1 MAYSNLSRAQL
12 SFEYLHTN
20 STTHE
25 FLFGAL
31 AELVDN
37 SRDASATKMN
47 IYTLEDE
54 NLRGG
59 FMMCFLDDGEGMDPN
74 ETADIITFGKSSK
87 KSSDSQLI
95 GMYGNGLK
103 SGSMRIGNDMIIF
116 TKKGS
121 TMSCLF
127 LSRTFHEEE
136 GIDEVVVPIPSFDT
150 ATKGPLAKNVRALEK
165 HDLEMSLIL
174 KYSPFKNQEDFF
186 AQFDKINSQTG
197 TLVIIYNLKLLDS
210 GEPELDIISDPTDII
225 LNNPTSGEFD
235 SDEGLMPERK
245 SFRAYTAVLYMD
257 PRMKIYI
264 QNKKVRTKRLA
275 CCLYKQRMYKYS
287 SNRFRTRSEQ
297 EANRADEE
305 AKMAA
310 DKAREAE
317 SKAKNLE
324 NKCSSSFNKD
334 LRMELRKA
342 QNFALECR
350 KEAQIRQQ
358 IAERK
363 LRALKEPKTLN
374 FIYGVNIERRNQ
386 DGIFVYNCSRLI
398 RMYEK
403 VGPQLEGGVCCSGI
417 VGIVDVPYLVLE
429 PTHNK
434 QDFADAK
441 EFRYL
446 MKAMGEHMEQYWNDL
461 NIHQTGITS
470 FWSNFG
476 YISTKWKDPPST
488 DPKYARRRAM
498 QVSSTLQC
506 DACLKWRTLPYS
518 ANNVGRDFPDDWVC
532 SMNPDLS
539 HNKCSSAEQKMNIP
553 EGFLKK
559 EVKSKA
565 QKQKELE
572 DDIKR
577 KTEKLLKLQNTKVV
591 ESSRQM
597 KLEEER
603 KKREEEQKQ
612 REEKMKQEEEERKQ
626 QRDAKR
632 KAEER
637 QKEEAKKRK
646 PEELRAKSKGSRTI
660 LGTHNSTEFMSS
672 HRVREQAQQQSKKT
686 GARTAAQVYAERRA
700 AVAHNSS
707 RPNST
712 CNSSS
717 KKVSHA
723 KTAQRST
730 PKKTKKRPKSK
741 RQSGWDEEEEED
753 DVDDEDDEE
762 EVIIP
767 TKKSRRQAQMTSKD
781 YREDSIEPEEP
792 LHVTSKKS
800 NSVKRK
806 AVKLPVTSEGDDDE
820 DEAEDVEVDDV
831 EEEEEEEEEVAEEKA
846 KKKNKKGKDKGQDK
860 VLARVKEEKK
870 ENCKQEKMKDSVKS
884 KADSSKSV
892 VCDKVDK
899 IKTNRQMEA
908 DSSPSSDSSVIKSA
922 NTNASPVHEEFNT
935 TEVVKS
941 GPQKPESAPAEPS
954 SNDVDESI
962 NDDLNTR
969 VEALVNGRWFSGT
982 VIKVNADEGK
992 VKVKFD
998 TYPRDK
1004 YDKWYLKNGPDLRK
1018 PKNTSTECIF
1028 TAPASPASMSS
1039 HDTNTEAPSSST
1051 QPSSQ
1056 ITDEIASGYRTCLRY
1071 FLPPNWKIDKESV
1084 SSMSLADL
1092 AAFPLDDFFDHYEKG
1107 LRKLVGKFQTEAA
1120 LKNEEADNYKMKVTS
1135 LRKLVV
1141 QLLRRTNKNVD
1152 IDVEADGND
1161 VDKLFDEYVQQAT
1174 KNSF

>member
-1 MAYSNLSRAQL
+1 MAYSSLSRAQL

-54 NLRGG
+54 SLRGG

-87 KSSDSQLI
+87 KSADSQQI

-116 TKKGS
+116 TKKGT

-150 ATKGPLAKNVRALEK
+150 KSKSPLAKNVRALEK

-174 KYSPFKNQEDFF
+174 KYSPFKNLEDFY
-186 AQFDKINSQTG
+186 AQFDKINSSTG
-197 TLVIIYNLKLLDS
+197 TLVIIYNLKLLDN
-210 GEPELDIISDPTDII
+210 GEPELDIVSDTTDII
-225 LNNPTSGEFD
+225 LNNPLSGEFD

-275 CCLYKQRMYKYS
+275 CCLYKQRMYRYS

-297 EANRADEE
+297 DANRADED
-305 AKMAA
+305 AKIAA
-310 DKAREAE
+310 EKSREAE

-324 NKCSSSFNKD
+324 KKYGTSFNKD
-334 LRMELRKA
+334 LRADLRKA
-342 QNFALECR
+342 QTFALECR
-350 KEAQIRQQ
+350 KESQIRKMV
-358 IAERK
+358 ADRK
-363 LRALKEPKTLN
+363 LKALKEPKSLS
-374 FIYGVNIERRNQ
+374 FIYGVNIDNRNQ

-417 VGIVDVPYLVLE
+417 VGVVDVPYLVLE

-476 YISTKWKDPPST
+476 YISSKWKDPPSS
-488 DPKYARRRAM
+488 DAKYARRRAM
-498 QVSSTLQC
+498 QVSFTLQC

-518 ANNVGRDFPDDWVC
+518 ANNVGREFPDDWVC

-539 HNKCSSAEQKMNIP
+539 HNKCSAAEQKMNIV
-553 EGFLKK
+553 EGYLKK
-559 EVKSKA
+559 EMKSKA

-572 DDIKR
+572 EDIKR
-577 KTEKLLKLQNTKVV
+577 KTAKLLKLQNTKVV
-591 ESSRQM
+591 ESSNQLRLEDERRQKEEEIEQKKKEERERLK
-597 KLEEER
+597 KLEE
-603 KKREEEQKQ
+603 
-612 REEKMKQEEEERKQ
+612 
-626 QRDAKR
+626 KR
-632 KAEER
+632 KAEEE
-637 QKEEAKKRK
+637 QKKEEVRKKKSEVARGS
-646 PEELRAKSKGSRTI
+646 KSKTVADKVQDGSTV
-660 LGTHNSTEFMSS
+660 FVSS
-672 HRVREQAQQQSKKT
+672 YRAREQALQPPKRSM
-686 GARTAAQVYAERRA
+686 ARTAAQVYAERRA
-700 AVAHNSS
+700 AAIEEAK
-707 RPNST
+707 
-712 CNSSS
+712 S
-717 KKVSHA
+717 KKSS
-723 KTAQRST
+723 TANNRRPKVPT
-730 PKKTKKRPKSK
+730 KKTKKKPKS
-741 RQSGWDEEEEED
+741 RRRSAWNED
-753 DVDDEDDEE
+753 DDDDDEDHSDIDEDEE
-762 EVIIP
+762 EVVVP
-767 TKKSRRQAQMTSKD
+767 TKKSRRQAKLEEGSRKEVVEDKKEVSSSSFKAKEKRPIITVVTEEAD
-781 YREDSIEPEEP
+781 DEEDSSNNVDMDSDWEEENG
-792 LHVTSKKS
+792 KS
-800 NSVKRK
+800 SSEGSVKS
-806 AVKLPVTSEGDDDE
+806 AVKKEKGKEKEESKVDEGTGDDD
-820 DEAEDVEVDDV
+820 DEQDLDSGKDSNQWSEVNSSADSTKPVPQIKDNIVLKKEVD
-831 EEEEEEEEEVAEEKA
+831 
-846 KKKNKKGKDKGQDK
+846 
-860 VLARVKEEKK
+860 
-870 ENCKQEKMKDSVKS
+870 
-884 KADSSKSV
+884 
-892 VCDKVDK
+892 
-899 IKTNRQMEA
+899 TN
-908 DSSPSSDSSVIKSA
+908 SSPSDSNMVLSMESEMDFPTNGQTISSDYIKRNS
-922 NTNASPVHEEFNT
+922 E
-935 TEVVKS
+935 
-941 GPQKPESAPAEPS
+941 KPEFAAAEPS
-954 SNDVDESI
+954 TDEPDMS
-962 NDDLNTR
+962 DAVPMEVNTQ

-982 VIKVNADEGK
+982 VIKINSSDGK
-992 VKVKFD
+992 LKIKFD

-1004 YDKWYLKNGPDLRK
+1004 YDKWYDQNGPDIRK
-1018 PKNTSTECIF
+1018 RSSSTKECVF
-1028 TAPASPASMSS
+1028 TAPASPVSPASLPSS
-1039 HDTNTEAPSSST
+1039 QDAVIETPSSST
-1051 QPSSQ
+1051 QPVSQ

-1071 FLPPNWKIDKESV
+1071 FLPPNWKIDKDSV
-1084 SSMSLADL
+1084 SNMSLSEL

-1120 LKNEEADNYKMKVTS
+1120 VKSEEADTYKVKMSS
-1135 LRKLVV
+1135 LRKLILR
-1141 QLLRRTNKNVD
+1141 LLKRINTNIE
-1152 IDVEADGND
+1152 IDVNTDSD
-1161 VDKLFDEYVQQAT
+1161 QVDTLLEEYVNQTIQRG
-1174 KNSF
+1174 F